1 MNEAIEQVAKE
12 ALELRIEADRIN
24 RRLEWKKEELRK
36 FADGDKLQVEISG
49 LGVINVTQ
57 PRIGT
62 QKIEL
67 NINED
72 KLAKIPELRQK
83 LIDLGIAKE
92 TVVVVVDK
100 YKLEESVVLK
110 RKLIEKGIVQEEIKM
125 VSAAK
130 AAVQI
135 KLNV

>member
-1 MNEAIEQVAKE
+1 MNEIAKQVARE
-12 ALELRIEADRIN
+12 ALELRIEADQIN
-24 RRLEWKKEELRK
+24 EKLEEKKEELRNL
-36 FADGDKLQVEISG
+36 ADGGKMQVEISG
-49 LGVINVTQ
+49 LGTVSVLP
-57 PRIGT
+57 PRVGT

-92 TVVVVVDK
+92 TVVVDK
-100 YKLEESVVLK
+100 NKLEESVVLK

-130 AAVQI
+130 AAVQM